1 MSGNYNEDDPNTFD
15 KRKFIWDTPDTV
27 DFLTHEQ
34 INSLTVDM
42 ELVIDRVET
51 EREFKYLQLR
61 MIIDLLEKLIREV
74 TDKSSDMRQIRK
86 LVGLRVFKKN
96 FVL

>member
-1 MSGNYNEDDPNTFD
+1 M
-15 KRKFIWDTPDTV
+15 
-27 DFLTHEQ
+27 
-34 INSLTVDM
+34 
-42 ELVIDRVET
+42 VIDRVET

-96 FVL
+96 FAL